1 MRAKKHLEPEVE
13 TQPRP
18 QQETP
23 VAPSP
28 APAPAAPAPQ
38 PEPVKKPTIGPVPDP
53 QAQAENQPEQ
63 KPAEQKEEETESK
76 SQAAPPGSAEA
87 LLGFKLP
94 AKKQQNKLT
103 AFLASLN
110 NIGMG
115 KECGTFIQNLA
126 MLLNAGLTLIDALKT
141 LLLETRNK
149 AMKKAIQRITD
160 EVESG
165 TPLWQ
170 AMDDQHLFSPY
181 AVALTRIGEEA
192 GNLARNMEYLSVQQ
206 EKDAELRG
214 KVKMAMIYP
223 SVVLVLMF
231 VMVMGLGIFVLPNL
245 VSVLFALN
253 AKLPWSTKLLIKFS
267 NFFSQHGILAV
278 GSSVGTVVV
287 FALLNM
293 WPPVKR
299 GTQWLVFR
307 IPGIGRL
314 AREATIARFGVI
326 LGGLLRAGVPLVEA
340 LRSLTDVTTVL
351 SYRAFY
357 KRLTDDVNQGQSF
370 QKCFAEIH
378 GTKGLLPQS
387 VQSLIVV
394 GERSGSLAD
403 VLMKIADIY
412 DKKASETAQKLPII
426 LEPMLLLFI
435 GGLVAF
441 IAISIIVPIYSVV
454 GQMGV
459 QP

>member
-1 MRAKKHLEPEVE
+1 MLPGNLPKPEAQPQPGPTPPASQSAPAQQAATQGARQPE
-13 TQPRP
+13 QPR
-18 QQETP
+18 
-23 VAPSP
+23 VLG
-28 APAPAAPAPQ
+28 
-38 PEPVKKPTIGPVPDP
+38 TIGPVPSV
-53 QAQAENQPEQ
+53 PEQ
-63 KPAEQKEEETESK
+63 
-76 SQAAPPGSAEA
+76 QAAAADVPPAPPKEAPAAPPPGSAEA
-87 LLGFKLP
+87 LLGFKVP
-94 AKKQQNKLT
+94 PKKKAESKVA
-103 AFLASLN
+103 AFFAGLN

-115 KECGTFIQNLA
+115 KECAMFIQNLA

-141 LLLETRNK
+141 LVLETRSK
-149 AMKKAIQRITD
+149 PMKKAIVRITD
-160 EVESG
+160 AVESG
-165 TPLWQ
+165 AALWQ

-181 AVALTRIGEEA
+181 AIALTRIGEEA
-192 GNLARNMEYLSVQQ
+192 GNLARNMEYLAVQQ
-206 EKDAELRG
+206 EKDGELRG

-223 SVVLVLMF
+223 SVVIVLMF
-231 VMVMGLGIFVLPNL
+231 IMVMGLGIFILPNL

-253 AKLPWSTKLLIKFS
+253 AKLPITTRWLIAFS
-267 NFFSQHGILAV
+267 NFFSNHSVVAV
-278 GSSVGTVVV
+278 SSSCGVIIG
-287 FALLNM
+287 FLLLNM
-293 WPPVKR
+293 LAPVKR
-299 GTQWLVFR
+299 VTQWVIFR

-314 AREATIARFGVI
+314 AKEATIARFGVI
-326 LGGLLRAGVPLVEA
+326 LGGLLKAGVPLVEA
-340 LRSLTDVTTVL
+340 MRSLTDVTTVL
-351 SYRAFY
+351 AYKTFY
-357 KRLTDDVNQGQSF
+357 KRLTDDVNQGQTFRQSF
-370 QKCFAEIH
+370 EEIH
-378 GTKGLLPQS
+378 VTKSLVPQS